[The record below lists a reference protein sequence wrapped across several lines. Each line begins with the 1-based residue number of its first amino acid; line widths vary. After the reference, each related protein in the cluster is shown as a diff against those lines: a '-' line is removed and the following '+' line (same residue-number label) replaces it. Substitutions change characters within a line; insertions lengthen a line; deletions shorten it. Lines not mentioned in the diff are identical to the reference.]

1 VPRRAT
7 SSSASRVTLNDA
19 TETATRT
26 IRVAVVAA
34 IAIVMVSPWAFDPL
48 GLQQRL
54 PLVMLILLVAA
65 PVGVGAA
72 IARGSFV
79 VHRALI
85 PFGALLAWLGLAT
98 AVGITPFSSL
108 IGTPARM
115 LGMVGW
121 LMFACCFVLGLQL
134 GGVASTRRA
143 IEYGLVFGSVPV
155 AIIALVERGGR
166 LFALG
171 TGDDLVRSQST
182 LRNPVFLGAYLVL
195 AVPVALAMVLDRSL
209 PRWQRVA
216 AGAAVAV
223 DLAALLATQSRGPW
237 LGALVAIS
245 IVVAGS
251 LRDRSRRVRAGALGF
266 AVVAVLAVLVSPL
279 RDRALSVG
287 RTDTGSNAIRAQL
300 YGRGLQLV
308 GERPLLGFGPDATA
322 TALPRVLTDEFER
335 KVTRKFEPDRIHNVE
350 LDMAVSGGV
359 PAMLLYLAVVGLIAV
374 RAWRRR
380 KALPLGLAAA
390 CLGYFVQLQVGF
402 PLADVDAIAWLL
414 AGVLVAA
421 DGRVFRMPKLVGG
434 SLRTGFVIVAVL
446 AGIWQ
451 VRAVGA
457 DHLLGRAVTAESQGD
472 DGAAVRLYTRAA
484 KQATDRAQGW
494 QALARFGLR
503 AAGRGH
509 SEYLS
514 GSASAAKRA
523 LSLVPNEPTYRLDD
537 LDLRLQIAI
546 ERRDRAALAAVAADA
561 KRLVDDD
568 RSSAAAWFLRGSVE
582 AAGGNTA
589 TAVTA
594 WERSADLAP
603 WAVGPRLNL
612 ASAAASQGDRATAER
627 WYRSVLELEPD
638 EPTATAY
645 LAVT

>member
-1 VPRRAT
+1 
-7 SSSASRVTLNDA
+7 
-19 TETATRT
+19 
-26 IRVAVVAA
+26 
-34 IAIVMVSPWAFDPL
+34 MVSPWAFDPL

-54 PLVMLILLVAA
+54 PLAMLILFIAA

-72 IARGSFV
+72 IARGAV
-79 VHRALI
+79 VTHRALV
-85 PFGALLAWLGLAT
+85 PFAALLGWLGLAS

-121 LMFACCFVLGLQL
+121 LLFACCFLLGLQL
-134 GGVASTRRA
+134 GGAASTRRA
-143 IEYGLVFGSVPV
+143 IEYALVLGSVPV
-155 AIIALVERGGR
+155 AIIALVERGGQ

-195 AVPVALAMVLDRSL
+195 ALPVALATALDASQR
-209 PRWQRVA
+209 RWQRVA
-216 AGAAVAV
+216 AAVAVVV

-245 IVVAGS
+245 VVLAGS
-251 LRDRSRRVRAGALGF
+251 LRDRTRRVRLGALVF
-266 AVVAVLAVLVSPL
+266 AIAAVLAVLVSPL

-300 YGRGLQLV
+300 YGRGLKLV
-308 GERPLLGFGPDATA
+308 AERPLLGFGPDATA
-322 TALPRVLTDEFER
+322 TALPRVLNDEFER

-350 LDMAVSGGV
+350 LDMAVWGGL
-359 PAMLLYLAVVGLIAV
+359 PALVMYLAVIALVAV

-380 KALPLGLAAA
+380 AILPLGLAAA

-421 DGRVFRMPKLVGG
+421 DGRVFRVPKLVGG
-434 SLRTGFVIVAVL
+434 SIRTGFVIVAVL

-457 DHLLGRAVTAESQGD
+457 DHLLGRAVRAESHGND
-472 DGAAVRLYTRAA
+472 VAAARLYTRAA

-503 AAGRGH
+503 ATGRGH
-509 SEYLS
+509 SEYLAL
-514 GSASAAKRA
+514 SASAAKRS

-537 LDLRLQIAI
+537 LDVRLQIAI
-546 ERRDRAALAAVAADA
+546 ERRDTAALAVVASDAQRLVAADQ
-561 KRLVDDD
+561 
-568 RSSAAAWFLRGSVE
+568 SSAAAWFVLGSVE
-582 AAGGNTA
+582 ASGGNTA
-589 TAVTA
+589 AAVMA

-603 WAVGPRLNL
+603 WAIGPRLNL
-612 ASAAASQGDRATAER
+612 GTAAASRGDRATAER
-627 WYRSVLELEPD
+627 WYRSVLDLQAD

-645 LAVT
+645 LAGS